1 MERITLKTFIV
12 LGLVLSLCW
21 ACASPRKWTPDEK
34 KAALAFMIAHTANAY
49 STERHQDYPEYFY
62 ERNRILGNHPSDV
75 KIGTYFALTGIG
87 GIIIAH
93 YIPSLRISLLGSYA
107 IINTRY
113 AINDINLV
121 KDGR

>member
-1 MERITLKTFIV
+1 MEMLTLIKFIA
-12 LGLVLSLCW
+12 LSLVISLCW

-49 STERHQDYPEYFY
+49 STERHQDYPEKFY
-62 ERNRILGNHPSDV
+62 ERNRILGNHPSDI

-87 GIIIAH
+87 GLIIAH
-93 YIPSLRISLLGSYA
+93 YIPKLRITLLGSYA

-113 AINDINLV
+113 AIDDLNLV